1 MTTINDIAKLAGVSR
16 STVSRYLNKHGYVS
30 EEAKESIR
38 AVIEETGYLPS
49 QSAKSLRTN
58 KTSVIGVILPKIS
71 TETASRIM
79 SGINRELEK
88 YNYQPL
94 LADTGLDK
102 EKELRYL
109 ALLQSRNV
117 DGIIVLGTN
126 TDDMMAEAIKKLRI
140 PVIVVGQEFEDITCI
155 VYPDYEATCEAIEYM
170 IEKGRHKIGFI
181 GVPESDP
188 AVGIIRKKAYVNT
201 LLKHQLRIDE
211 KHVQI
216 GDFSIQSGYDAMK
229 RIWKQSEEVDS
240 VFVVTDRMAVGAIK
254 FLKENNIAI
263 PEQVAIATTGASSLA
278 EHIEPSLTTID
289 FLNEKAGEKA
299 ARLIMQHISGNKS
312 VEKLVHTYR
321 FLKRNSV

>member
-16 STVSRYLNKHGYVS
+16 STVSRFLNKSGYVS
-30 EEAKESIR
+30 EEAKENIK
-38 AVIEETGYLPS
+38 AVIEETGYIPS

-71 TETASRIM
+71 TETASRVM
-79 SGINRELEK
+79 SGINRELGK
-88 YNYQPL
+88 YDYQPL

-126 TDDMMAEAIKKLRI
+126 TDDKMAEAIKRLRI
-140 PVIVVGQEFEDITCI
+140 PVIVVGQEFDEIPCI

-170 IEKGRHKIGFI
+170 IEKGRRKIGFI

-188 AVGIIRKKAYVNT
+188 AVGIVRKKAYVDT
-201 LLKHQLRIDE
+201 LMKHQLMLDK

-216 GDFSIQSGYDAMK
+216 GDFSIQSGYNAMQQ
-229 RIWKQSEEVDS
+229 IWKDSEEIDS
-240 VFVVTDRMAVGAIK
+240 VFVVTDRMAVGAVK
-254 FLKENNIAI
+254 FLKEKNIVI
-263 PEQVAIATTGASSLA
+263 PEQFAIATTGASSLA
-278 EHIEPSLTTID
+278 EYIDPSLTTVD
-289 FLNEKAGEKA
+289 FLNEQAGEKA
-299 ARLIMQHISGNKS
+299 ATLIMQLISGEKVN
-312 VEKLVHTYR
+312 EKLVHTYR
-321 FLKRNSV
+321 LLKRNSV

>member
-16 STVSRYLNKHGYVS
+16 STVSRFLNKSGYVS
-30 EEAKESIR
+30 EEAKENIK
-38 AVIEETGYLPS
+38 AVIEETGYMPS

-71 TETASRIM
+71 TETASRVM

-88 YNYQPL
+88 YDYQPL

-126 TDDMMAEAIKKLRI
+126 TDDKMAEAIKRLRI
-140 PVIVVGQEFEDITCI
+140 PVIVVGQEFDEIPCI

-170 IEKGRHKIGFI
+170 IEKGRRKIGFI

-188 AVGIIRKKAYVNT
+188 AVGIVRKKAYVDT
-201 LLKHQLRIDE
+201 LMKHQLMLDK

-216 GDFSIQSGYDAMK
+216 GDFSIQSGYNAMQ
-229 RIWKQSEEVDS
+229 RIWKDSEEIDS
-240 VFVVTDRMAVGAIK
+240 VFVVTDRMAVGAVK
-254 FLKENNIAI
+254 FLKEKNIVI
-263 PEQVAIATTGASSLA
+263 PEQFAIATTGASSLA
-278 EHIEPSLTTID
+278 EYIDPSLTTVD
-289 FLNEKAGEKA
+289 FLNEQAGEKA
-299 ARLIMQHISGNKS
+299 ATLIMQLISGEKVN
-312 VEKLVHTYR
+312 EKLVHTYR
-321 FLKRNSV
+321 LLKRNSV

>member
-16 STVSRYLNKHGYVS
+16 STVSRFLNKSGYVS
-30 EEAKESIR
+30 EEAKENIK
-38 AVIEETGYLPS
+38 AVIEETGYMPS

-71 TETASRIM
+71 TETASRVM
-79 SGINRELEK
+79 SGINRELGK
-88 YNYQPL
+88 YDYQPL

-126 TDDMMAEAIKKLRI
+126 TDDKMAEAIKRLRI
-140 PVIVVGQEFEDITCI
+140 PVIVVGQEFDEIPCI

-170 IEKGRHKIGFI
+170 IKKGRRKIGFI

-188 AVGIIRKKAYVNT
+188 AVGIVRKKAYVDT
-201 LLKHQLRIDE
+201 LMKHQLMLDK

-216 GDFSIQSGYDAMK
+216 GDFSIQSGYNAMQ
-229 RIWKQSEEVDS
+229 RIWKDSEEIDS
-240 VFVVTDRMAVGAIK
+240 VFVVTDRMAVGAVK
-254 FLKENNIAI
+254 FLKEKNIVI
-263 PEQVAIATTGASSLA
+263 PEQFAIATTGASSLA
-278 EHIEPSLTTID
+278 EYIDPSLTTVD
-289 FLNEKAGEKA
+289 FLNEQAGEKA
-299 ARLIMQHISGNKS
+299 ATLIMQLISGEKVN
-312 VEKLVHTYR
+312 EKLVHTYR
-321 FLKRNSV
+321 LLKRNSV